1 MSVCVTPSC
10 FMAVQMAT
18 TFNFKHVQL
27 VSSNVVSLSYS
38 TMLTGFV
45 HGTLHEEWT
54 NTGHRVV
61 EICWIGQRNLIDEM
75 QRVIFFGASGLFYMV
90 KGIDK
95 RSVTIMMPIGC
106 SLLLTSKAW
115 PASATCRA
123 TWMLSPQRSAILP
136 MSLMQSVFSW
146 WGNSEFWKCAEKIRA
161 NHQSKL

>member
-1 MSVCVTPSC
+1 MSSLCLEMLWACLTPLCSQVL
-10 FMAVQMAT
+10 FMELCTRSGPTPGIVWLKYVAQ
-18 TFNFKHVQL
+18 
-27 VSSNVVSLSYS
+27 SSKEIWLMKCS
-38 TMLTGFV
+38 
-45 HGTLHEEWT
+45 EWF
-54 NTGHRVV
+54 
-61 EICWIGQRNLIDEM
+61 
-75 QRVIFFGASGLFYMV
+75 FFGASGLFYKV

-106 SLLLTSKAW
+106 NLLLTSKAW